1 MRVVVVGAG
10 YVGMANAVLL
20 AQHNDVII
28 SDISEE
34 KIKLINEK
42 KSPIKDKELEEY
54 LKKDDLNLTGVTSKN
69 VDYTDANYIIIA
81 TPTNYDEEK
90 QYFDTS
96 SIESVV
102 ENILESGSKAIIVI
116 KSTIPVGYTEK
127 LSKMFNCTNIL
138 FSPEFLREGRAL
150 YDNLYPSRIIVGW
163 NKENSDM
170 EDKAYEFAKLIKQAT
185 LKEETKVIIMNT
197 EEAEAVKLFANTY
210 LALRISF
217 FNELDTYAEEKGLCS
232 GKMIEGVCDDPR
244 IGQYYNNPS
253 FGYGGYCLPKD
264 TKQLAVQFSDI
275 PSKIIKSI
283 SESNGLRKGYIVDQI
298 FKMDPKVIGIY
309 RLSMKKS
316 SDNYR
321 QSSMIDII
329 EQLNDRG
336 KEVII
341 YEPMLNTDEFMG
353 NKVYKDLAEFKKEST
368 IIVANRCE
376 EEILDSIEK
385 VYTRD
390 LYTRD

>member
-20 AQHNDVII
+20 AQHNEVVI

-34 KIKLINEK
+34 RINLINEK

-54 LKKDDLNLTGVTSKN
+54 LKRDDLNLTGVTSQE

-81 TPTNYDEEK
+81 TPTNYDEDK

-170 EDKAYEFAKLIKQAT
+170 EEKAYEFAKLIEQAT
-185 LKEETKVIIMNT
+185 LKEETKIIIMNT
-197 EEAEAVKLFANTY
+197 EEAEGVKLFANTY

-217 FNELDTYAEEKGLCS
+217 FNELDTYAEMRGLCS
-232 GKMIEGVCDDPR
+232 EKMIEGVCDDPR

-264 TKQLAVQFSDI
+264 TKQLAIQFSDI

-298 FKMDPKVIGIY
+298 FKMNPKIIGIY

-321 QSSMIDII
+321 QSSMIDIV